1 METVPVIPAGSASA
15 QHRAGRAAAAAA
27 LRRAGSAGT
36 TVGRRGSGAPVF
48 PDGYAGS
55 LTHTHELAVA
65 AVAPGT
71 LSIGVDLE
79 FRLPP
84 LHLHRFLLD
93 EAERRLL
100 WPGRDQQQLR
110 RLFAAKE
117 AAFKAL
123 TECHDGHGGLF
134 WRVRLRPHGDGLWA
148 RAGDQYAVV
157 RDVVSPHHAFAV
169 ALAVGTSAGPWSP
182 RTSADRQSA
191 EPITTAYEFGTK

>member
-1 METVPVIPAGSASA
+1 M
-15 QHRAGRAAAAAA
+15 
-27 LRRAGSAGT
+27 
-36 TVGRRGSGAPVF
+36 VGCRSSGAPVF

-55 LTHTHELAVA
+55 VTHTHELAVA
-65 AVAPGT
+65 AVAPGA

-84 LHLHRFLLD
+84 LHLHRLLLD

-100 WPGRDQQQLR
+100 WPGCDQQQLR
-110 RLFAAKE
+110 RLFTAKE

-123 TECHDGHGGLF
+123 TECHDGHRGLF

-157 RDVVSPHHAFAV
+157 RDVVSPDHAFAV
-169 ALAVGTSAGPWSP
+169 ALGVGASAGPWSP
-182 RTSADRQSA
+182 GPRRIRSEQR
-191 EPITTAYEFGTK
+191 P